1 MSPLVG
7 IIDYRTGNSRS
18 FSYALDRVKVP
29 NRLVVTPRD
38 AEGVTHF
45 VLPGVGAAGVTMDS
59 LAEQGW
65 VSYLNDVVVGQGVP
79 FLGVCVGLQVLF
91 DHSSEGDVECLGWL
105 PGTVEKFDSRALTVP
120 HMGWN
125 SVSAS
130 GTAANSQVFET
141 MFGEGG
147 YVYFVNS
154 YFARPA
160 DERTVLGVT
169 DYGEPFASVVGRDNI
184 LATQFHVEKSGQT
197 GLAVLR
203 QFVTS
208 MGVGGLNVD

>member
-65 VSYLNDVVVGQGVP
+65 VSYLNDVVVDQGVP

-160 DERTVLGVT
+160 DEGTVLGVT
-169 DYGEPFASVVGRDNI
+169 EYGEPFASVVGRDNI

>member
-1 MSPLVG
+1 
-7 IIDYRTGNSRS
+7 
-18 FSYALDRVKVP
+18 
-29 NRLVVTPRD
+29 
-38 AEGVTHF
+38 
-45 VLPGVGAAGVTMDS
+45 MDS

-65 VSYLNDVVVGQGVP
+65 ISYLNDVVVGEGVP

-91 DHSSEGDVECLGWL
+91 DRSAEGDVKCLGWL

-130 GTAANSQVFET
+130 GTAANPQLFQT

-160 DERTVLGVT
+160 DEGTVLGVT

>member
-1 MSPLVG
+1 
-7 IIDYRTGNSRS
+7 
-18 FSYALDRVKVP
+18 
-29 NRLVVTPRD
+29 
-38 AEGVTHF
+38 
-45 VLPGVGAAGVTMDS
+45 
-59 LAEQGW
+59 
-65 VSYLNDVVVGQGVP
+65 
-79 FLGVCVGLQVLF
+79 
-91 DHSSEGDVECLGWL
+91 
-105 PGTVEKFDSRALTVP
+105 
-120 HMGWN
+120 
-125 SVSAS
+125 
-130 GTAANSQVFET
+130 

-160 DERTVLGVT
+160 DEGTVLGVT

>member
-18 FSYALDRVKVP
+18 FSYALDRVEVP

-38 AEGVTHF
+38 VEGVTHF

-65 VSYLNDVVVGQGVP
+65 ISYLNDVVVGEGVP

-91 DHSSEGDVECLGWL
+91 DRSAEGDVECLGWL

-130 GTAANSQVFET
+130 GTAASPQVFQT

-160 DERTVLGVT
+160 DEGTVLGVT

>member
-125 SVSAS
+125 SVSDS

-160 DERTVLGVT
+160 DEGTVLGVT
-169 DYGEPFASVVGRDNI
+169 EYGEPFASVVGRDNI

>member
-38 AEGVTHF
+38 VEGVTHF

-160 DERTVLGVT
+160 DEGTVLGVT
-169 DYGEPFASVVGRDNI
+169 EYGEPFASVVGRDNI
-184 LATQFHVEKSGQT
+184 LATQFHVEKSWQT

>member
-65 VSYLNDVVVGQGVP
+65 ISYLNDVVVGEGVP

-91 DHSSEGDVECLGWL
+91 DHSGEGDVECLGWL

-160 DERTVLGVT
+160 DEGTVLGVT
-169 DYGEPFASVVGRDNI
+169 EYGEPFASVVGRDNI